1 MTKIVVAG
9 DGRRLAVEE
18 WGAPDG
24 AAVFLMH
31 GTPGS
36 RFGPRPRES
45 VLWRL
50 GVRLF
55 AYDRPG
61 YGESDRLGA
70 RVVAHAAEDVAV
82 IADAFGL
89 ERFAVLGRSGGGP
102 HALACASLLADRV
115 RCAAVLVGLAP
126 RDAAGLDW
134 YDGMTPRNV
143 SAYQTAETW
152 VGALVARFEAQ
163 AALMR
168 RDPVAHLP
176 YRDRELS
183 ASDQRVISDSGIRTM
198 MASNFAEAVKRSG
211 GGWVDDA
218 VSFITAWGF
227 DPAGIAVPVLL
238 WHGAQ
243 DVHAP
248 VRHTLWLA
256 ERIPRSHLVIAHDE
270 AHFGALSAVPGALS
284 WLVDRHRA

>member
-1 MTKIVVAG
+1 MTKTVLAR
-9 DGRRLAVEE
+9 DGRKLAVEE

-24 AAVFLMH
+24 VGVFLMH

-45 VLWRL
+45 VLYRL
-50 GVRLF
+50 GVRLI

-61 YGESDRLGA
+61 YGESDRLGE
-70 RVVAHAAEDVAV
+70 RVVAHAAEDVAA
-82 IADAFGL
+82 IADALGM
-89 ERFAVLGRSGGGP
+89 ERFSVLGRSGGGP
-102 HALACASLLADRV
+102 HALACACLLGDRI

-126 RDAAGLDW
+126 RDADGLDW
-134 YDGMTPRNV
+134 YDGMTASNV
-143 SAYQTAETW
+143 SAYQTAE
-152 VGALVARFEAQ
+152 VGSRVLAARFEAQ
-163 AALMR
+163 AALIR
-168 RDPVAHLP
+168 RDPAAHLP

-183 ASDQRVISDSGIRTM
+183 ASDQRVMADSGIRTM
-198 MASNFAEAVKRSG
+198 MVSNFAEAVKRNG

-227 DPAGIAVPVLL
+227 DPGRIGVPVLL
-238 WHGAQ
+238 WHAAR

-256 ERIPRSHLVIAHDE
+256 DRIPGSHLVIAADA
-270 AHFGALSAVPGALS
+270 AHFSALSMVPWALS
-284 WLVDRHRA
+284 WLVDRRRP